1 MRKKWDKID
10 FIMVFAIIFFLMV
23 GALSVLNAQ
32 NKIVGKGFTIE
43 SDEQFTTIV
52 FEDGSKDKLYQ
63 NSENGGIELYYVP
76 MGELVLNTKEYQ
88 QFIKDVKKASKR
100 SEVEITRDKYTINS
114 YTWSDDSIYF
124 LNNRTFAVGE
134 IFLTDIN
141 KFK

>member
-1 MRKKWDKID
+1 MKKFDKVD
-10 FIMVFAIIFFLMV
+10 FIMVFAIMFFILI
-23 GALSVLNAQ
+23 GTLSVVNAQ
-32 NKIVGKGFTIE
+32 TKIVGTGFTIE
-43 SDEQFTTIV
+43 SDEQYTTIV
-52 FEDGSKDKLYQ
+52 FEDGSKNKLYQ
-63 NSENGGIELYYVP
+63 NTEDGGVELYYVP
-76 MGELVLNTKEYQ
+76 MGELVLNTKEYL
-88 QFIKDVKKASKR
+88 QFKKDVKKASKR

>member
-1 MRKKWDKID
+1 MKKKWDKID

-23 GALSVLNAQ
+23 GTLSVLNAQ

-63 NSENGGIELYYVP
+63 NSENGGVELFYVP

-100 SEVEITRDKYTINS
+100 SEVEITRDKYTVNS

-124 LNNRTFAVGE
+124 LNNKTFAVGE
-134 IFLTDIN
+134 IFLDDIKKIN
-141 KFK
+141 

>member
-23 GALSVLNAQ
+23 GTLSVLNAQ

-100 SEVEITRDKYTINS
+100 SEVEITRDKYTVNS

-124 LNNRTFAVGE
+124 LNNKTFAVGE
-134 IFLTDIN
+134 IFLDDIKKIN
-141 KFK
+141 